1 MKQILKTVKLIEMST
16 DGFTS
21 IEDLL
26 QYLNNDEEALQK
38 FKADYCGRRA
48 EDEDVVKKANEL
60 IAYGD
65 TPVLDEYKGQADWRK
80 SDWGKK
86 NLADFSGD
94 M

>member
-1 MKQILKTVKLIEMST
+1 MST

-48 EDEDVVKKANEL
+48 EDEDVVKKANQL
-60 IAYGD
+60 LAYGD
-65 TPVLDEYKGQADWRK
+65 GPVLDRYKGIPDWRD
-80 SDWGKK
+80 SDW
-86 NLADFSGD
+86 ARRD
-94 M
+94 MAEFDPGR